1 MEKKAIEQMPY
12 ISKTVIKKALEKAN
26 SNTLRNYI
34 SYWQKKEE
42 LLPVKRGFYVFK
54 KFIEKSDNALF
65 YARFLATKMIE
76 PSYLSGEFMLQE
88 YQALTDAVFGYSIA
102 TTKKTT
108 TIANQFGVFNYFLI
122 KPDFFS
128 GFEQK
133 KYGDMLWYEAVKAK
147 ALFDFLLIKFRKKKN
162 ISKDDILELRINW
175 EVFGENDWK
184 EFEKYVNISG
194 RKMQSVYKLIKI
206 IKKQ

>member
-1 MEKKAIEQMPY
+1 MEKKSIEQMPY
-12 ISKTVIKKALEKAN
+12 ISKAVLKKALDKDN

-54 KFIEKSDNALF
+54 NFIEKSDNALF

-88 YQALTDAVFGYSIA
+88 YQALTDVVFGYSIA

-108 TIANQFGVFNYFLI
+108 TITNEFGAFNYFLI
-122 KPDFFS
+122 KPKFFL
-128 GFEQK
+128 GFHQK
-133 KYGDMLWYEAVKAK
+133 KYGDMIWYEASKAK
-147 ALFDFLLIKFRKKKN
+147 ALFDFLRIKFRKKKN
-162 ISKDDILELRINW
+162 ILENDISQLRINW
-175 EVFGENDWK
+175 EIFGENDWI

-194 RKMQSVYKLIKI
+194 RKMQAVYKLIKL